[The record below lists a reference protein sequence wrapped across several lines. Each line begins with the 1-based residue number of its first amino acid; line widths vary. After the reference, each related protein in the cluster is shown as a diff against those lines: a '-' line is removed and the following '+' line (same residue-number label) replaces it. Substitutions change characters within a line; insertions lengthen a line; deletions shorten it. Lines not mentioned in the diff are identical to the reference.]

1 MAQPTLTQHQQLL
14 KDAKEALRV
23 NGGNFDALTAN
34 QKKAIETEYSFAVNL
49 ILSDPQLMSLF
60 DRAVK
65 EEWTEDR
72 FKLEAEA
79 NQWFKDRNAT
89 QEWFQIRLARM
100 GQIDPAMMTDPGYL
114 DSKIAESK
122 DLTEAKDEI
131 LLEANNYVVETLGLN
146 VDDEANKKIINDVAN
161 QILSTKYM
169 SIGGWRKDVANMVGA
184 AFKKVKPTD
193 LGGTVAKTLTDVR
206 QTYRALGLQLNDV
219 DAAGYATGIISG
231 RTNVNTINQAARK
244 NAAQMW
250 TQFSDRIMAGES
262 LQNILY
268 PYTQMIGSMLEVDPD
283 SLDFTTEDKNKP
295 ASKQIDPL
303 LQQAMFSGADGKQV
317 MSLTD
322 LRKTIKKDARWQ
334 NTRNAQGEYAT
345 LTTQLM
351 RMFGAGV

>member
-14 KDAKEALRV
+14 KDAKEALRL
-23 NGGNFDALTAN
+23 NNGNFDALTAN

-65 EEWTEDR
+65 QEWTDER
-72 FKLEAEA
+72 FKLEAEG

-89 QEWFQIRLARM
+89 QEWFQIRVARM
-100 GQIDPAMMTDPGYL
+100 GAIDPASLTDMDYL
-114 DSKIAESK
+114 DSRISESK

-131 LLEANNYVVETLGLN
+131 ILEINNTVVENLGLN
-146 VDDEANKKIINDVAN
+146 VDDEKNKKIINDIAN

-169 SIGGWRKDVANMVGA
+169 SIGGWRKDVAGMVGA
-184 AFKKVKPTD
+184 AFKQVKPTD
-193 LGGTVAKTLTDVR
+193 VGGTVAKAMTDVR
-206 QTYRALGLQLNDV
+206 QTYRSLGMSLTDD
-219 DAAGYATGIISG
+219 DAARYASGIISG
-231 RTNVNTINQAARK
+231 KTNINTINQNVRK
-244 NAAQMW
+244 NASQMW

-268 PYTQMIGSMLEVDPD
+268 PYTQMIGSMLELDPD
-283 SLDFTTEDKNKP
+283 SLDFTTEDATKP

-322 LRKTIKKDARWQ
+322 LRKSIKKDARWQ
-334 NTRNAQGEYAT
+334 NTKNAQDEYAT